1 MEIVILIISILAL
14 IPVAILV
21 RDRYFKKKPL
31 VSIDIENVF
40 FASFDCP
47 DHSLNGNLG
56 LGFYNIKVVNISNS
70 TFTIEDLALRYQ
82 ALGRTYDC
90 TSYALKTG
98 KTPDQRPAVFLKHGN
113 DGIVVMGW
121 DNLRTEIGRH
131 QPLTPGAIFTASA
144 YFLLEHDIDIDGIGI
159 AEFLL
164 KDHGGTT
171 SVHKLDIETARER
184 SFRGVSSIMNTSFE
198 ANDVGHV
205 EFV

>member
-1 MEIVILIISILAL
+1 MEIAILTAVLAL

-47 DHSLNGNLG
+47 DHTLNGNLG
-56 LGFYNIKVVNISNS
+56 LGFYNIKVVNVSNS
-70 TFTIEDLALRYQ
+70 TFTIEDLALCYQ
-82 ALGRTYDC
+82 ALGRRYDC
-90 TSYALKTG
+90 TSYVLKTG
-98 KTPDQRPAVFLKHGN
+98 KTPDQRPAVFLKRGN

-121 DNLRTEIGRH
+121 DNLRTEVGKH

-144 YFLLEHDIDIDGIGI
+144 YYILEHEIDIDDVGI
-159 AEFLL
+159 AEFVL
-164 KDHGGTT
+164 KDHAGNT
-171 SVHKLDIETARER
+171 SVHKLDIETARET
-184 SFRGVSSIMNTSFE
+184 SSRGVSWIMNTSFE